1 MFTRKLYFFAWK
13 GDAEIKMCFIENLR
27 IYAQRLMLC
36 LKKIRNVRWTSKYGL
51 CCRLIILSAVSR
63 RVSAEHLAAAATIKG
78 GDRGRAHAAHRAN
91 IVLQVVDAGE
101 SPPCWTPWL
110 LPLSPHT
117 SGGKYFSEHLNI
129 FQMNSF
135 MLRDR
140 ENKVVCCPGETFS
153 RQNIWCIKSVNV
165 VLWNTLGAHFI
176 FENILTPVN
185 LASGDL
191 TL

>member
-1 MFTRKLYFFAWK
+1 M
-13 GDAEIKMCFIENLR
+13 
-27 IYAQRLMLC
+27 YAGHLNTVFVAGLSFYPQYRAVYQPSTWPPAAP
-36 LKKIRNVRWTSKYGL
+36 RPSKVATAAVPTLPTGPIL
-51 CCRLIILSAVSR
+51 CCRLW
-63 RVSAEHLAAAATIKG
+63 
-78 GDRGRAHAAHRAN
+78 
-91 IVLQVVDAGE
+91 DAGE
-101 SPPCWTPWL
+101 YHPCWTPWL

>member
-1 MFTRKLYFFAWK
+1 MKALVGAFNQEKALLGAFSVIVQLPRLI
-13 GDAEIKMCFIENLR
+13 DLR
-27 IYAQRLMLC
+27 HYPRP
-36 LKKIRNVRWTSKYGL
+36 SKVATAAVPTLPTGPIL
-51 CCRLIILSAVSR
+51 CCRLW
-63 RVSAEHLAAAATIKG
+63 
-78 GDRGRAHAAHRAN
+78 
-91 IVLQVVDAGE
+91 DAGE
-101 SPPCWTPWL
+101 YHPCWTPWL

-185 LASGDL
+185 LASGNL
-191 TL
+191 AL

>member
-1 MFTRKLYFFAWK
+1 MKAVVAAFNQEKALVGAFTV
-13 GDAEIKMCFIENLR
+13 ITNLR
-27 IYAQRLMLC
+27 IAF
-36 LKKIRNVRWTSKYGL
+36 VWTSTG
-51 CCRLIILSAVSR
+51 R
-63 RVSAEHLAAAATIKG
+63 RRPATIKG
-78 GDRGRAHAAHRAN
+78 GDRGRARSAHRAN

-191 TL
+191 AL

>member
-1 MFTRKLYFFAWK
+1 MKAAVAAFNQEKALVGAFSVIT
-13 GDAEIKMCFIENLR
+13 NLR
-27 IYAQRLMLC
+27 IAFVWISTGRRRL
-36 LKKIRNVRWTSKYGL
+36 
-51 CCRLIILSAVSR
+51 
-63 RVSAEHLAAAATIKG
+63 ATIKG
-78 GDRGRAHAAHRAN
+78 GDRGRARSAHRAN

-191 TL
+191 EL

>member
-1 MFTRKLYFFAWK
+1 MYGGHLNTVFVAGLSFYPQYRAVYQPSTWPQPPR
-13 GDAEIKMCFIENLR
+13 DH
-27 IYAQRLMLC
+27 QRWRPRPCPLC
-36 LKKIRNVRWTSKYGL
+36 PP
-51 CCRLIILSAVSR
+51 A
-63 RVSAEHLAAAATIKG
+63 
-78 GDRGRAHAAHRAN
+78 AN

-191 TL
+191 AL